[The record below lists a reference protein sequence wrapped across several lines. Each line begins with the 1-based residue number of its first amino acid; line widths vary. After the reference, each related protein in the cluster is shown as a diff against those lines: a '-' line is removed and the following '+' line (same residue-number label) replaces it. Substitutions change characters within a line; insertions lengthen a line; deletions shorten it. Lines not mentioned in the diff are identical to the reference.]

1 MSTKLME
8 EIMSDAN
15 LDLARKAV
23 KKNKGDC
30 ETDGMTGADLDKFI
44 EENKNQI
51 CEQIRKRQ
59 YRPLPVRRKENP
71 KPDGS
76 VRKLGIPCVIER
88 WIQQAAYQVLCSIFE
103 QVFSE
108 TSYEFRP
115 GRRCE
120 NAIIKALEYFNDR
133 IRGWIN
139 YFRIAKGIKEKIK
152 SIDSHVRFRLRMCI
166 WKLWKTLQTRRKAL
180 VKLGVAKEQAYMW
193 SYSLK
198 KYARVASSPIMTMTV
213 TPAILRLKGLIF
225 LTEYYQQQHAA
236 VWTAVCRTA
245 RTVV

>member
-59 YRPLPVRRKENP
+59 YRPLPVRRKEIP
-71 KPDGS
+71 KPDGFM
-76 VRKLGIPCVIER
+76 RKLGIPCVIER

-115 GRRCE
+115 GCRCE

-139 YFRIAKGIKEKIK
+139 YLRIAKGIKEKMLCSSEPGKKQKRQAFVHANAAARTYCSMI
-152 SIDSHVRFRLRMCI
+152 RLRNFP
-166 WKLWKTLQTRRKAL
+166 
-180 VKLGVAKEQAYMW
+180 KEQ
-193 SYSLK
+193 
-198 KYARVASSPIMTMTV
+198 RI
-213 TPAILRLKGLIF
+213 
-225 LTEYYQQQHAA
+225 
-236 VWTAVCRTA
+236 C
-245 RTVV
+245 